1 MDIKRVLICD
11 NVSPRCA
18 EIMEAAGIA
27 VDTKMKLKEDEI
39 IAIIGNYDAMVV
51 RSATTVTKKIV
62 EAGSSLKI
70 IGRAGTGYDNID
82 TEVATSSGV
91 IVMNTPGGNT
101 VSAAEHTCALLMA
114 MCRYTPQ
121 AHESMRAGKWDRS
134 KFMGVELMGK
144 TLAVIGLGRI
154 GREVSTRMQAF
165 GMRVI
170 GYDPILPTEVAKTFN
185 IESLPLDDIW
195 PQCDFITVHTPLT
208 TGTRNLLNAA
218 VFAKCKKGVRI
229 VNCARGGIISENDLF
244 DALNSEQVACA
255 ALDVFE
261 EEPPKNRA
269 LITHANLISTPHL
282 GASTREAQV
291 KVAEEIADQ
300 IVAAKKGEAIQGV
313 VNAPALVNAMKESL
327 QPWVNLAMRLGMLA
341 AQLLGGDAFGE
352 QSVSHS
358 LSKLTV
364 RVQGKS
370 LQAAAST
377 LVNAALVGML
387 NTLHSNDTNL
397 VNAPSV
403 AEQVGLNVVEE
414 RSNNVHSSYVNAL
427 ALVYETD
434 ANTKSEYI
442 GTVFGSDRIRLVT
455 VDGHGFEIFPAGNLV
470 FYSNED
476 KPGVLAAV
484 SSLFAKANVNISD
497 FNMSHQDDGPSLTI
511 LNTDD
516 SVPDETLEKLRAIN
530 FVKHVRRVVLPHKIK
545 PAF

>member
-1 MDIKRVLICD
+1 
-11 NVSPRCA
+11 
-18 EIMEAAGIA
+18 
-27 VDTKMKLKEDEI
+27 
-39 IAIIGNYDAMVV
+39 
-51 RSATTVTKKIV
+51 
-62 EAGSSLKI
+62 
-70 IGRAGTGYDNID
+70 
-82 TEVATSSGV
+82 
-91 IVMNTPGGNT
+91 
-101 VSAAEHTCALLMA
+101 
-114 MCRYTPQ
+114 
-121 AHESMRAGKWDRS
+121 
-134 KFMGVELMGK
+134 
-144 TLAVIGLGRI
+144 
-154 GREVSTRMQAF
+154 
-165 GMRVI
+165 
-170 GYDPILPTEVAKTFN
+170 
-185 IESLPLDDIW
+185 
-195 PQCDFITVHTPLT
+195 
-208 TGTRNLLNAA
+208 
-218 VFAKCKKGVRI
+218 
-229 VNCARGGIISENDLF
+229 
-244 DALNSEQVACA
+244 
-255 ALDVFE
+255 
-261 EEPPKNRA
+261 
-269 LITHANLISTPHL
+269 
-282 GASTREAQV
+282 
-291 KVAEEIADQ
+291 
-300 IVAAKKGEAIQGV
+300 
-313 VNAPALVNAMKESL
+313 
-327 QPWVNLAMRLGMLA
+327 MRLGMLA

-497 FNMSHQDDGPSLTI
+497 FNMSHQDDG
-511 LNTDD
+511 
-516 SVPDETLEKLRAIN
+516 VRATLYIYSHLFSHS
-530 FVKHVRRVVLPHKIK
+530 FVLFFSP
-545 PAF
+545 P